1 MLKDECYYIF
11 IEDDDDKFVIK
22 ITNRIDWVI
31 ESIDGNVPYD
41 LEMQR
46 YDKEYFIDDILEE
59 LREEYNYVQEINSS
73 EVDDYMI

>member
-11 IEDDDDKFVIK
+11 IEDDDDKFVIR
-22 ITNRIDWVI
+22 IINRINWVI

-73 EVDDYMI
+73 EIDDYMS

>member
-1 MLKDECYYIF
+1 MLKDDCYYIF

-22 ITNRIDWVI
+22 ITNRIDWII

-59 LREEYNYVQEINSS
+59 LRDEYDYVQEINSS
-73 EVDDYMI
+73 EIDDYMI